1 MEVEVSAVWSRLQNQ
16 LQAHP
21 PGQQQVTPN
30 EEVERMRS
38 DLAEKNSTLE
48 GLHGVLQSVL
58 FLFRSLLFFNPFS
71 SNIPSPFSPS
81 LFLSPSIL
89 SPKSFW

>member
-30 EEVERMRS
+30 EEAEIMRS
-38 DLAEKNSTLE
+38 NLVEKDSIIE
-48 GLHGVLQSVL
+48 GLHSVPA
-58 FLFRSLLFFNPFS
+58 SALLIF
-71 SNIPSPFSPS
+71 
-81 LFLSPSIL
+81 
-89 SPKSFW
+89 